1 MRKLSMLVLVAALAT
16 SATASAAVTTAPS
29 RLPFVQDDF
38 ARAKSAAR
46 QRGLPIFVEVWAPW

>member
-1 MRKLSMLVLVAALAT
+1 MRKLSTLVLVSVFAT
-16 SATASAAVTTAPS
+16 SYLASAAVTTAPT

-38 ARAKSAAR
+38 ARAQTAAR

>member
-1 MRKLSMLVLVAALAT
+1 MRKLSTLIVVSVLAT
-16 SATASAAVTTAPS
+16 SAVASAAVTTAPT

-38 ARAKSAAR
+38 ARAQRDAR